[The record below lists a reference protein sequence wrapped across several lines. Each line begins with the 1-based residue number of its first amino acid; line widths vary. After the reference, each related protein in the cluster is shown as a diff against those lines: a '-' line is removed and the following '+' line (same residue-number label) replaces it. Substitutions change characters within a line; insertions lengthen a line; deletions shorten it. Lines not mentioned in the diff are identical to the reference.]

1 MLHPAASVLGAYEE
15 GLDSWLGPA
24 GQPVGSLQFYET
36 DPTRGFVRGAK
47 WDLIPGFGPQL
58 LLWRLPPAATWGP
71 SIHESVRRLLGRA
84 FDWFITV
91 EDLPEEEN
99 AITLDPE
106 LKDGDGI
113 PAPRISYR
121 LSENSRA
128 ALDFN
133 VERAVEAHE
142 AAGAVETIVSRM
154 HADCGWHLMGTARI
168 GIDPLS
174 SVCDPF
180 GRTHDVPNL
189 FVADGSIFVTAGAMN
204 PDGDDLRLR
213 AAAGRAHRRDGP
225 AAGVGRMS
233 PEARATLAGLADV
246 LVPSA
251 DGMPSASEIGVHERW
266 VDRAIAA
273 RPELADRLE
282 AVLAVAAG
290 RDPEAEIAR
299 LQAEEDEEF
308 RMLLLVVTNAYYL
321 SPKVRR
327 LIRYPGQR
335 AVEVFADQAEH
346 DLRDGIL
353 DPVIARG
360 SVWRVPPEPAQAA
373 GASGSETANVA
384 PPPGVGE

>member
-1 MLHPAASVLGAYEE
+1 M
-15 GLDSWLGPA
+15 
-24 GQPVGSLQFYET
+24 
-36 DPTRGFVRGAK
+36 
-47 WDLIPGFGPQL
+47 
-58 LLWRLPPAATWGP
+58 
-71 SIHESVRRLLGRA
+71 
-84 FDWFITV
+84 
-91 EDLPEEEN
+91 
-99 AITLDPE
+99 
-106 LKDGDGI
+106 
-113 PAPRISYR
+113 
-121 LSENSRA
+121 
-128 ALDFN
+128 
-133 VERAVEAHE
+133 
-142 AAGAVETIVSRM
+142 
-154 HADCGWHLMGTARI
+154 
-168 GIDPLS
+168 
-174 SVCDPF
+174 CDPY

-204 PDGDDLRLR
+204 PTATICAFALRQAEHIVETARLQ
-213 AAAGRAHRRDGP
+213 
-225 AAGVGRMS
+225 VTGRMR

-246 LVPSA
+246 LVPAA

-327 LIRYPGQR
+327 LIGYPGQR

-360 SVWRVPPEPAQAA
+360 SVWRMRTRACSGRRRQWQRDGERRSPARRRRIVDRAA
-373 GASGSETANVA
+373 VRLDDRLDDRRARARCRRYLGSGRDRRDRSGRRRVRHATARC
-384 PPPGVGE
+384 PGRGRRPRADTRRRTRRA